1 MKEPWIPVRVRKK
14 VQEVSLSEAL
24 LRAHE
29 FERIEVTSP
38 LEEVALHRL
47 LLAVLHRAL
56 RGPRN
61 EDEALD
67 LCERGEFAKRP
78 IQDYLDRYRDRFFLF
93 HDAAPFLQIADLPE
107 EDPKPWTYLLPER
120 SSGNNPTLFDHTM
133 DDRPPL
139 ASYAE
144 AARALITHQT
154 FNTGG
159 LLKRLGV
166 TSTKAAPL
174 AKAAVFL
181 PTGRNLFKTLVLNL
195 VPYDPIGDAAIWE
208 VPPLQT
214 DDVKGYCTE
223 WPLSGVAR
231 IYTWPTMGV
240 RLLDEGGGV
249 RFIRYGPGVKPH
261 EASFPDPM
269 VAYTLSKE
277 GRRAVRLNIDKSF
290 WRDFNALLPEEGR
303 EKHPPRVLKYAR
315 EVLWEL
321 ERATLVPLRVM
332 GQVTTQAKVLDI
344 RREVYP
350 FPRDA
355 FDPKGAIWIRNAL
368 ERAEEVGQVLVQM
381 GRCLAHNLLGAGD
394 ARTLNEFQE
403 SLPLMRLYWNEL
415 DRAFLAFL
423 ERLVQDN
430 GNAAFTWWKGEVEGA
445 ARRAWKVTRES
456 IGTGVRQL
464 KAVQRAEAKFGQVV
478 KVVRA

>member
-1 MKEPWIPVRVRKK
+1 VN
-14 VQEVSLSEAL
+14 LSEAL

-29 FERIEVTSP
+29 FERIEVASP

-56 RGPRN
+56 KGPKDYN
-61 EDEALD
+61 EAFD
-67 LCERGEFAKRP
+67 LYERGEFPKRP

-107 EDPKPWTYLLPER
+107 ENPKPWTYLLPER

-144 AARALITHQT
+144 AARALLTHQS

-181 PTGRNLFKTLVLNL
+181 PTGRNLFKTLVINL
-195 VPYDPIGDAAIWE
+195 VPYDPTGDAAIWE
-208 VPPLQT
+208 VPPLKT
-214 DDVKGYCTE
+214 EDVEGYRTE

-240 RLLDEGGGV
+240 QLLEEGDGV
-249 RFIRYGPGVKPH
+249 RFIRYGPGVKSQ

-269 VAYTLSKE
+269 VAYTLNEE
-277 GRRAVRLNIDKSF
+277 GHRVVRLNIDKSF
-290 WRDFNALLPEEGR
+290 WRDFNALLPEKGK
-303 EKHPPRVLKYAR
+303 EKYPPRVLEHAR

-321 ERATLVPLRVM
+321 ERVTLVPLRVL
-332 GQVTTQAKVLDI
+332 GQVTAQDKVLDI

-355 FDPKGAIWIRNAL
+355 FVPKGAIWMGNAL
-368 ERAEEVGQVLVQM
+368 ERAEKAGRALGQM
-381 GRCLAHNLLGAGD
+381 ARCLTQNLLGAGE
-394 ARTLNEFQE
+394 AKTLNKFRE

-415 DRAFLAFL
+415 DRAFLVFL
-423 ERLVQDN
+423 ERLVQDD
-430 GNAAFTWWKGEVEGA
+430 GNSAFTWWKGEVERA
-445 ARRAWKVTRES
+445 ARLAWMITRKNV
-456 IGTGVRQL
+456 GTSGRHL
-464 KAVQRAEAKFGQVV
+464 KAIQLAEARFGQVI